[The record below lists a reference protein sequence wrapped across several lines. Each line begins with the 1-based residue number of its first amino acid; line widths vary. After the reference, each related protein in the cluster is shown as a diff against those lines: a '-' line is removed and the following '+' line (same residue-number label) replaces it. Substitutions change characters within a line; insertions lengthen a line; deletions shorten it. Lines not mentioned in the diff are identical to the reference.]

1 MPRAS
6 KNTKPRAAWL
16 GRVSTENQSKADRY
30 GLETQRT
37 AAYDYAKRS
46 GMEVVA
52 DFADVVSGASESRP
66 QFYELLARAHDFD
79 VVIVSHVD
87 RLARENELGFRHM
100 RLIREAGLELHSAAR
115 GVIDDSLTSGLEV
128 LISSEERK
136 RIQIRTYAG
145 LLAKANKGL
154 VPTNIQLYGYRD
166 IPGTGRVLIDSKEA
180 ELVQLIF
187 ELGAEGATY
196 HEIARA
202 LNALPDRR
210 LKGGAKNWYPGH
222 LTRVIRQSAYK
233 GEYMWPQTSK
243 KGTRPILIRIPAIV
257 DADTWAKAQRRKIG
271 RPPRTDRP
279 LVGHLR
285 CGWCGSS
292 MSSTANKQGYI
303 YRCNA
308 KSRPGRESERCKM
321 PVRYGPT
328 LERMI
333 DEAVRATLTNPE
345 RVREILSAT
354 PPPDDPNAA
363 ARVALADKD
372 ARWLE
377 AFQVGAITAAEL
389 GGYRSEIRAEL
400 RALATPERERSYPLE
415 DYAEKARTLPLRE
428 LLEYVKAT
436 VIVTPE
442 HLEITLGTAI

>member
-1 MPRAS
+1 VLSIPGAV
-6 KNTKPRAAWL
+6 L
-16 GRVSTENQSKADRY
+16 IRVSTKSQAKADRY
-30 GLETQRT
+30 GIDAQR
-37 AAYDYAKRS
+37 AICHDYAAQHNIN
-46 GMEVVA
+46 VVKEYI
-52 DFADVVSGASESRP
+52 DVVSGASETRESM
-66 QFYELLARAHDFD
+66 ELLIKEAAFFKVAIVYHSDRIARD
-79 VVIVSHVD
+79 VEYSH
-87 RLARENELGFRHM
+87 RFLRQLQQ
-100 RLIREAGLELHSAAR
+100 AGLEVHAANHGVLKADLMFAVESAIA
-115 GVIDDSLTSGLEV
+115 
-128 LISSEERK
+128 SEESK
-136 RIQIRTYAG
+136 RIQQRTYAG

-154 VPTNIQLYGYRD
+154 VPTNIQLYAYRD
-166 IPGTGRVLIDSKEA
+166 IPGTGRVLIDPKEA
-180 ELVQLIF
+180 EIIQLIF
-187 ELGAEGATY
+187 ELGAKGATY

-243 KGTRPILIRIPAIV
+243 KGTRPILIRVPAII
-257 DADTWAKAQRRKIG
+257 DTDTWAKAQRRKIG

-292 MSSTANKQGYI
+292 MSSTANPQGYI

-328 LERMI
+328 LERVI
-333 DEAVRATLTNPE
+333 DEAVRATLTDPE

-363 ARVALADKD
+363 ARVALAEGD

-377 AFQVGAITAAEL
+377 AFKVGAITAAEL
-389 GGYRSEIRAEL
+389 GGYRNEIRAQL
-400 RALATPERERSYPLE
+400 KALATPEHERSYPLE
-415 DYAEKARTLPLRE
+415 DYAGKARTLPLRE

-442 HLEITLGTAI
+442 HLEITLGTAV

>member
-1 MPRAS
+1 M
-6 KNTKPRAAWL
+6 KRAASL
-16 GRVSTENQSKADRY
+16 CRVSTPQQAKSNRFGIPIQ
-30 GLETQRT
+30 L
-37 AAYDYAKRS
+37 AANDTYAS
-46 GMEVVA
+46 GIGVEVAGIYV
-52 DFADVVSGASESRP
+52 DQISGASETREA
-66 QFYELLARAHDFD
+66 FYRLLVEADQYD
-79 VVIVSHVD
+79 LVIIYD
-87 RLARENELGFRHM
+87 LTRLARTEELSHRFL
-100 RLIREAGLELHSAAR
+100 RLLQEAGLEVHSSTR
-115 GVIDDSLTSGLEV
+115 GLVVDDIQTSIEIAL
-128 LISSEERK
+128 SAEERRK
-136 RIQIRTYAG
+136 IASRTYSG

-166 IPGTGRVLIDSKEA
+166 IPGTGRVLIDPKEA
-180 ELVQLIF
+180 EIVQHIF
-187 ELGAEGATY
+187 RLGAEGATY

-292 MSSTANKQGYI
+292 MSSTANPQGYI

-328 LERMI
+328 LERVI
-333 DEAVRATLTNPE
+333 DEAVRATLTDPE

-363 ARVALADKD
+363 ARAALADKD

-377 AFQVGAITAAEL
+377 AFKVGAITATEL
-389 GGYRSEIRAEL
+389 GVYRSEIRAEL